1 MRGTRESHLHS
12 MLQRIEVSFKETAK
26 KNLCSRSTSQDADEV
41 SEESPNS
48 MVPDMM
54 EPLASIHIK
63 RESSVLDK
71 NVTLERYR
79 DFEKWM
85 WDECFSIMKLRALK
99 YGKTL
104 RTRLLSICSHC
115 HDLYFFENQHCPFC
129 HKNYSMSVETFNF
142 GEHVSYCKQKQ
153 EEVQN
158 RALVKLESSPP
169 LRIRLLKAQLASLE
183 VIHLMRPPIRT
194 NGISPNSAKLIIMMN
209 LIDLFLCL
217 L

>member
-1 MRGTRESHLHS
+1 MFTLY
-12 MLQRIEVSFKETAK
+12 K
-26 KNLCSRSTSQDADEV
+26 QDADDVKEEV

-48 MVPDMM
+48 MVSDMM
-54 EPLASIHIK
+54 EPLASIRIK
-63 RESSVLDK
+63 CESYGLDK

-129 HKNYSMSVETFNF
+129 HKNCSILVGTFNF
-142 GEHVSYCKQKQ
+142 GEHVSYCKEKQ

-158 RALVKLESSPP
+158 RTLVKLEPSSP

-183 VIHLMRPPIRT
+183 VIHLMRPPLRT
-194 NGISPNSAKLIIMMN
+194 NGISPNSVKVIIVMN
-209 LIDLFLCL
+209 LIDLLPCL